1 MSSKIITV
9 WGSNGSGKTT
19 IAANLGIAI
28 AERNL
33 MVGII
38 SSKLYYGELQGI
50 FAKRLENDKGIYNAI
65 ANGCNTKN
73 MFESAITGSNL
84 FFLSVPNGFDAML
97 LTAVSGDT
105 AKELIEDAVM
115 RFDYIII
122 DGNEELNNPISSI
135 GLTMSSKIVVSH
147 RASTKDCIWQSS
159 MENTMQLLNLTDKAI
174 HVLNGYDKT
183 CDNCVSDSRRY
194 AKPFI
199 PIVTEYMLIYH
210 KDDPFLISYSKRLGN
225 SVDISQK
232 DVAGLT
238 WHHLIRAT
246 LEKLGGEA
254 RLIDLYDYLAEHPKS
269 KKNEHY
275 KERIRATIYEHKEQY
290 IQTGNGS
297 YRLTYK
303 VA

>member
-135 GLTMSSKIVVSH
+135 GLTMSSKIVVAH
-147 RASTKDCIWQSS
+147 RASTKDCIWQAS
-159 MENTMQLLNLTDKAI
+159 MENTMQLLNLTDKAVHI
-174 HVLNGYDKT
+174 LNGYDKT
-183 CDNCVSDSRRY
+183 CDKMTYMNNVGVKFDFELPYIANGKILENSG
-194 AKPFI
+194 KPFYTSST
-199 PIVTEYMLIYH
+199 VSNEYKKTMQKLA
-210 KDDPFLISYSKRLGN
+210 
-225 SVDISQK
+225 SQ
-232 DVAGLT
+232 AM
-238 WHHLIRAT
+238 I
-246 LEKLGGEA
+246 
-254 RLIDLYDYLAEHPKS
+254 
-269 KKNEHY
+269 
-275 KERIRATIYEHKEQY
+275 
-290 IQTGNGS
+290 
-297 YRLTYK
+297 
-303 VA
+303 

>member
-122 DGNEELNNPISSI
+122 DGSEELNNPISSI
-135 GLTMSSKIVVSH
+135 GLTMSSKIVIAH
-147 RASTKDCIWQSS
+147 RASTKDCIWQAS
-159 MENTMQLLNLTDKAI
+159 MENTMQLLNLTDKAVHI
-174 HVLNGYDKT
+174 LNGYDKT
-183 CDNCVSDSRRY
+183 CDKMTYMNNVGVKFDFELPYIANGKILENSG
-194 AKPFI
+194 KPFYTSST
-199 PIVTEYMLIYH
+199 VSNEYKKTIQKLA
-210 KDDPFLISYSKRLGN
+210 
-225 SVDISQK
+225 SQ
-232 DVAGLT
+232 AM
-238 WHHLIRAT
+238 I
-246 LEKLGGEA
+246 
-254 RLIDLYDYLAEHPKS
+254 
-269 KKNEHY
+269 
-275 KERIRATIYEHKEQY
+275 
-290 IQTGNGS
+290 
-297 YRLTYK
+297 
-303 VA
+303 

>member
-135 GLTMSSKIVVSH
+135 GLTMSSKIVIAH
-147 RASTKDCIWQSS
+147 RASTKDCIWQAS
-159 MENTMQLLNLTDKAI
+159 MENTMQLLNLTDKAVHI
-174 HVLNGYDKT
+174 LNGYDKT
-183 CDNCVSDSRRY
+183 CDKMTYMNNVGVKFDFELPYIANGKILENSG
-194 AKPFI
+194 KPFYTSST
-199 PIVTEYMLIYH
+199 VSNEYKKTIQKLA
-210 KDDPFLISYSKRLGN
+210 
-225 SVDISQK
+225 SQ
-232 DVAGLT
+232 AM
-238 WHHLIRAT
+238 I
-246 LEKLGGEA
+246 
-254 RLIDLYDYLAEHPKS
+254 
-269 KKNEHY
+269 
-275 KERIRATIYEHKEQY
+275 
-290 IQTGNGS
+290 
-297 YRLTYK
+297 
-303 VA
+303 

>member
-135 GLTMSSKIVVSH
+135 GLTMASKIVVAH
-147 RASTKDCIWQSS
+147 RASTKDCIWQTS

-183 CDNCVSDSRRY
+183 CDKMTYMNNVGVKFDFELPYIANGKILENSG
-194 AKPFI
+194 KPFYTSSTV
-199 PIVTEYMLIYH
+199 PNEYKKTMQKLA
-210 KDDPFLISYSKRLGN
+210 
-225 SVDISQK
+225 SQ
-232 DVAGLT
+232 AM
-238 WHHLIRAT
+238 I
-246 LEKLGGEA
+246 
-254 RLIDLYDYLAEHPKS
+254 
-269 KKNEHY
+269 
-275 KERIRATIYEHKEQY
+275 
-290 IQTGNGS
+290 
-297 YRLTYK
+297 
-303 VA
+303 

>member
-97 LTAVSGDT
+97 LTAISGET

-135 GLTMSSKIVVSH
+135 GLTMSSKIVVAH
-147 RASTKDCIWQSS
+147 RASTKDCIWQTS

-183 CDNCVSDSRRY
+183 CDKMSYMNNVGVKFDFELPHISNGKILENSG
-194 AKPFI
+194 KPFYTSSTV
-199 PIVTEYMLIYH
+199 PNEYKKTMQKLA
-210 KDDPFLISYSKRLGN
+210 
-225 SVDISQK
+225 SQ
-232 DVAGLT
+232 AM
-238 WHHLIRAT
+238 I
-246 LEKLGGEA
+246 
-254 RLIDLYDYLAEHPKS
+254 
-269 KKNEHY
+269 
-275 KERIRATIYEHKEQY
+275 
-290 IQTGNGS
+290 
-297 YRLTYK
+297 
-303 VA
+303 

>member
-159 MENTMQLLNLTDKAI
+159 MENTMQLLNLADKSI

-183 CDNCVSDSRRY
+183 CDKMTYMNNVGVKFDFELPYIANGKILENSG
-194 AKPFI
+194 KPFYTSSTI
-199 PIVTEYMLIYH
+199 TNEYKKTMQKLA
-210 KDDPFLISYSKRLGN
+210 
-225 SVDISQK
+225 SQ
-232 DVAGLT
+232 AM
-238 WHHLIRAT
+238 I
-246 LEKLGGEA
+246 
-254 RLIDLYDYLAEHPKS
+254 
-269 KKNEHY
+269 
-275 KERIRATIYEHKEQY
+275 
-290 IQTGNGS
+290 
-297 YRLTYK
+297 
-303 VA
+303 

>member
-135 GLTMSSKIVVSH
+135 GLTMSSKIVIAH
-147 RASTKDCIWQSS
+147 RASTKDCIWQAS
-159 MENTMQLLNLTDKAI
+159 MENTMQLLNLTDKAVHI
-174 HVLNGYDKT
+174 LNGYDKT
-183 CDNCVSDSRRY
+183 CDKMTYMNNVGVKFDFELPYIANGKILENSGRPFYTSSTVSN
-194 AKPFI
+194 
-199 PIVTEYMLIYH
+199 EYKKTMQKLA
-210 KDDPFLISYSKRLGN
+210 
-225 SVDISQK
+225 SQ
-232 DVAGLT
+232 AM
-238 WHHLIRAT
+238 I
-246 LEKLGGEA
+246 
-254 RLIDLYDYLAEHPKS
+254 
-269 KKNEHY
+269 
-275 KERIRATIYEHKEQY
+275 
-290 IQTGNGS
+290 
-297 YRLTYK
+297 
-303 VA
+303 

>member
-135 GLTMSSKIVVSH
+135 GLTMSSKIVIAH
-147 RASTKDCIWQSS
+147 RASTKDCIWQAS
-159 MENTMQLLNLTDKAI
+159 MENTMQLLNLTDKAVHI
-174 HVLNGYDKT
+174 LNGYDKT
-183 CDNCVSDSRRY
+183 CDKMTYMNNVGVKFDFELPYIANGKILENSG
-194 AKPFI
+194 KPFYTSST
-199 PIVTEYMLIYH
+199 VSNEYKKTMQKLA
-210 KDDPFLISYSKRLGN
+210 
-225 SVDISQK
+225 SQ
-232 DVAGLT
+232 AM
-238 WHHLIRAT
+238 I
-246 LEKLGGEA
+246 
-254 RLIDLYDYLAEHPKS
+254 
-269 KKNEHY
+269 
-275 KERIRATIYEHKEQY
+275 
-290 IQTGNGS
+290 
-297 YRLTYK
+297 
-303 VA
+303 

>member
-50 FAKRLENDKGIYNAI
+50 FAKRLDNDKGIYNAI

-135 GLTMSSKIVVSH
+135 GLTMSSKIVIAH
-147 RASTKDCIWQSS
+147 RASTKDCIWQAS
-159 MENTMQLLNLTDKAI
+159 MENTMQLLNLTDKAVHI
-174 HVLNGYDKT
+174 LNGYDKT
-183 CDNCVSDSRRY
+183 CDKMTYMNNVGVKFDFELPYIANGKILENSG
-194 AKPFI
+194 KPFYTSST
-199 PIVTEYMLIYH
+199 VSNEYKKTMQKLA
-210 KDDPFLISYSKRLGN
+210 
-225 SVDISQK
+225 SQ
-232 DVAGLT
+232 AM
-238 WHHLIRAT
+238 I
-246 LEKLGGEA
+246 
-254 RLIDLYDYLAEHPKS
+254 
-269 KKNEHY
+269 
-275 KERIRATIYEHKEQY
+275 
-290 IQTGNGS
+290 
-297 YRLTYK
+297 
-303 VA
+303 